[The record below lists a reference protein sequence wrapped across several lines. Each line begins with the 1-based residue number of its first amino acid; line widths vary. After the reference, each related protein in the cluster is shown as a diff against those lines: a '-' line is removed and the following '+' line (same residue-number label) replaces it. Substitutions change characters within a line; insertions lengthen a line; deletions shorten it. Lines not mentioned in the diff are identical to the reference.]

1 MVQNPREEMN
11 NKNMNGFQWFVIFIC
26 ILLNVIDGF
35 DVLVMA
41 FTAASVSNEWGLSGA
56 ELGALLSAGLFG
68 MGAGSLFL
76 APWADKIGRRPLI
89 LLCLLISG
97 LSMVAASFAQTAMQL
112 GLMRFITGIGIGGI
126 LASSNV
132 IASEYASSRW
142 RSLAVSLQCTGYA
155 IGATVGGIIAIAL
168 ISSFGWRS
176 VFLTGGLTTLFMFII
191 SYVWLPESL
200 DYLLAKQPKNA
211 LNRINVLTQK
221 INITRLTQL
230 PIISQT
236 AELKKSGISRLFSP
250 RLAFQTICIWLSFFF
265 VMFGFYFV
273 MSWTP
278 KILSAN
284 GMTTEQGVTA
294 GVLIS
299 AGGMFGAALLGFISS
314 RVRIFYVQAAF
325 LALTAV
331 LIWLFVGSTASLTI
345 AFILSVL
352 LGMMA
357 NGCVAG
363 LYAMSPSI
371 YEADVRATGVG
382 YAIGFGRIGGIL
394 SPLVAGAFLDSG
406 ISSLTLYGYY
416 GGAFILAIITV
427 LAISK
432 IQNRNTIKVSYPNS
446 IEKMV

>member
-11 NKNMNGFQWFVIFIC
+11 NKTMNRYQWFVIGIC
-26 ILLNVIDGF
+26 VLLNVIDGF

-41 FTAASVSNEWGLSGA
+41 FTASSVSAEWGLTGSQ
-56 ELGALLSAGLFG
+56 LGALLSAGLFG

-89 LLCLLISG
+89 LLCLMISG
-97 LSMVAASFAQTAMQL
+97 ISMIAAAFVQSATQL
-112 GLMRFITGIGIGGI
+112 GIMRFITGLGIGGI

-142 RSLAVSLQCTGYA
+142 RSLAVSLQSTGYA
-155 IGATVGGIIAIAL
+155 IGATIGGMIAIAL
-168 ISSFGWRS
+168 ISNFGWRS
-176 VFLTGGLTTLFMFII
+176 VFLAGGITTLLMFFVAIFT
-191 SYVWLPESL
+191 LPESL
-200 DYLLAKQPKNA
+200 DYLLVKQPKNA
-211 LNRINVLTQK
+211 LSRINQLCQRIGLQQIK
-221 INITRLTQL
+221 QL
-230 PIISQT
+230 PHVTINANQPKMGIAKLFTAGLGLQT
-236 AELKKSGISRLFSP
+236 LLLWF
-250 RLAFQTICIWLSFFF
+250 SFFF

-299 AGGMFGAALLGFISS
+299 AGGMFGAALIGLISA

-325 LALTAV
+325 LALTAM
-331 LIWLFVGSTASLTI
+331 LILLFVNSTGALTI
-345 AFILSVL
+345 AFVLSIFLGVL
-352 LGMMA
+352 S

-371 YEADVRATGVG
+371 YEAGVRATGVG
-382 YAIGFGRIGGIL
+382 SAIGFGRIGGIL

-416 GGAFILAIITV
+416 AAAFVLAIITV
-427 LAISK
+427 LSLSK
-432 IQNRNTIKVSYPNS
+432 LQKKYAVELNFQNSTVQS
-446 IEKMV
+446 

>member
-1 MVQNPREEMN
+1 MVLNPREEMN
-11 NKNMNGFQWFVIFIC
+11 NKTMNGYQWFVIGIC

-41 FTAASVSNEWGLSGA
+41 FTAASVSAEWGLSGA
-56 ELGALLSAGLFG
+56 ELGALLSAGLVG

-89 LLCLLISG
+89 LICLLISG
-97 LSMVAASFAQTAMQL
+97 LSMVAAAFAQTATQL
-112 GLMRFITGIGIGGI
+112 GAMRFITGIGIGGI

-142 RSLAVSLQCTGYA
+142 RSLAVSLQSTGYA
-155 IGATVGGIIAIAL
+155 IGATIGGMIAIAL
-168 ISSFGWRS
+168 ISNFGWRS
-176 VFLTGGLTTLFMFII
+176 VFLAGGLTTLFMLF
-191 SYVWLPESL
+191 VATFALPESL
-200 DYLLAKQPKNA
+200 DYLLVKQPKNA
-211 LNRINVLTQK
+211 LARINALAKKIQITPLRVLPTVTIDADQPK
-221 INITRLTQL
+221 TSLG
-230 PIISQT
+230 
-236 AELKKSGISRLFSP
+236 KLFNGHLS
-250 RLAFQTICIWLSFFF
+250 FQTLCLWMSFFF

-294 GVLIS
+294 GVLLS
-299 AGGMFGAALLGFISS
+299 AGGMFGAALIGLISS
-314 RVRIFYVQAAF
+314 RIRIFYVQAAF
-325 LALTAV
+325 LAITAV
-331 LIWLFVGSTASLTI
+331 LILMFVNSTGALTI
-345 AFILSVL
+345 AFILAL
-352 LGMMA
+352 FLGMMA

-371 YEADVRATGVG
+371 YDADVRATGVG

-406 ISSLTLYGYY
+406 VSSLALYGYY
-416 GGAFILAIITV
+416 ALAFALAIVMV
-427 LAISK
+427 LSLSRLKNKQAAHLQFNQAPSA
-432 IQNRNTIKVSYPNS
+432 
-446 IEKMV
+446 